1 MSEQRAGPSFELRP
15 RGPYSLLASARF
27 LEGFAPA
34 AHEGAGDHLHLAF
47 PDPHGQGAGVC
58 LREEGGVVAGEVF
71 GPVNADWVGSEVE
84 RILSLDVDGSGFPAV
99 GERDPAIGRLQRRF
113 EGLRPVLFLSP
124 YEAGA
129 WALISHRLRIVQ
141 AAGIKVRL
149 AEELGE
155 AVEGH
160 GDVRHAFPAP
170 ERLAGLEDFRGLFG
184 RKVGWLRALAEA
196 AREGRLDAEHLRA
209 LTGE

>member
-1 MSEQRAGPSFELRP
+1 M
-15 RGPYSLLASARF
+15 
-27 LEGFAPA
+27 
-34 AHEGAGDHLHLAF
+34 
-47 PDPHGQGAGVC
+47 
-58 LREEGGVVAGEVF
+58 VAGEVF

-99 GERDPAIGRLQRRF
+99 GERDPAIGRLQWRF